1 MGAPGEGGATQE
13 TVEEAGVE
21 GLEDFVEIV
30 VVSRGGGQAFAA
42 AGLTD
47 VLSLFGDGFGGDM
60 AAVAV
65 SVEAGDGLL
74 VELGEKDMRDGVMYS
89 LGSRFEQVGEA
100 DVQAAF
106 AQADGRV
113 QRSEAAE
120 ADIERRDRSAGTEF
134 AILVLEDGDK

>member
-1 MGAPGEGGATQE
+1 M
-13 TVEEAGVE
+13 EEACVE

-106 AQADGRV
+106 AEADGRV
-113 QRSEAAE
+113 QRGEAAE

-134 AILVLEDGDK
+134 AILVLEDYDK